1 MKKIYILLALVSVI
15 AMTGCSGAD
24 KKSDPKPAVSQEL
37 SKFPN
42 WVVDPTYEDATA
54 AVGSAII
61 GNAGLS
67 FARQQA
73 MANARD
79 QLALSIEV
87 KVSTMFK
94 SYVNSVGLGGAD
106 GVDAVATSVS
116 KQVASQTLRG
126 STQKE
131 MAVVDNELYVL
142 VVIPNETLREE
153 AKKTINTSMANDKAM
168 WQEFKADQGQKELEY
183 AIENMLKD

>member
-1 MKKIYILLALVSVI
+1 VKKIYILLALVSVI

-24 KKSDPKPAVSQEL
+24 KKSDPKPVVSEEL

-42 WVVDPTYEDATA
+42 WVIDPSYEDATA

-153 AKKTINTSMANDKAM
+153 AKKTVNTSMANDKAM

>member
-1 MKKIYILLALVSVI
+1 MKKIYILLALISLI
-15 AMTGCSGAD
+15 AMTACSGAEP
-24 KKSDPKPAVSQEL
+24 KQETKATVSDEL
-37 SKFPN
+37 SKFPM
-42 WVVDPTYEDATA
+42 WVIDPSYEDAIA
-54 AVGSAII
+54 AVGSAVI

-87 KVSTMFK
+87 KVNTMFK

-142 VVIPNETLREE
+142 VVIPNEILAEE
-153 AKKTINTSMANDKAM
+153 ATKTVNTSMANDRAL
-168 WQEFKADQGQKELEY
+168 WQEFRAEQGQKELQD
-183 AIENMLKD
+183 AIKNMLD